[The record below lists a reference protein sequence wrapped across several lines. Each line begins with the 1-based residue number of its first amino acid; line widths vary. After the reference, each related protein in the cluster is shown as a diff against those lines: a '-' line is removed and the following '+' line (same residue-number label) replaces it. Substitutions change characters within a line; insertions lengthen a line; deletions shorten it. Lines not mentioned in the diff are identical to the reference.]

1 MPAERPLTT
10 RGPTTAEPEL
20 GGFTP
25 LLQLFERL
33 ALLGYAFDLGKW
45 ESWVNGGVIAGVPPL
60 PSNDC
65 QIPRAVEDRIRRILD
80 VERRLAPGA
89 GIDKLAFYLVVA
101 GLEDV
106 PPGLVADYLEA
117 GLSKFFVVGE
127 GMLRRLERKPDRV
140 GPLAE
145 RRLADAMSKAVLR
158 DYPLLGAASYTACQ
172 QMLATCFMIFFRTS
186 WRNRPP
192 QGNRQFERIITPSFL
207 DYQRLP
213 VKSISL
219 ADAPDG
225 VPGGVMSPAADR
237 DRLYMQLRIASETSP
252 RELLQAV
259 RDAAMVICTATTQFP
274 ELEES
279 APLPSATGA
288 FAQWVLTLIPPV
300 LAAALYR
307 VSQYSATEKYGNL
320 IPNRKET
327 GLEAILRTALMYWH
341 T

>member
-1 MPAERPLTT
+1 MLTT
-10 RGPTTAEPEL
+10 KGLIATARNDQEPP

-33 ALLGYAFDLGKW
+33 ALLGYSFDLVKW
-45 ESWVNGGVIAGVPPL
+45 EAWVNSGLLGGVPPL

-65 QIPRAVEDRIRRILD
+65 QIPHAAEERIRFILD

-89 GIDKLAFYLVVA
+89 TVEKLAFYCVVA

-106 PPGLVADYLEA
+106 PPQLVAEHIEA
-117 GLSKFFVVGE
+117 GLGKFFVVGD
-127 GMLRRLERKPDRV
+127 GMLRRLERRPQRV

-145 RRLADAMSKAVLR
+145 RRLANAMARSVLR

-172 QMLATCFMIFFRTS
+172 QLLATCFMIFFRTS

-192 QGNRQFERIITPSFL
+192 RASRNFERIITPGFL

-213 VKSISL
+213 VKTIAL
-219 ADAPDG
+219 ADKTDDREETT
-225 VPGGVMSPAADR
+225 MSPAADK
-237 DRLYMQLRIASETSP
+237 DRLFMQLRIAAETNP

-259 RDAAMVICTATTQFP
+259 RDAAMVIDTATTQFP
-274 ELEES
+274 ELQES
-279 APLPSATGA
+279 APLPAPSGA
-288 FAQWVLTLIPPV
+288 FAQWVLTLVPPV

-307 VSQYSATEKYGNL
+307 V
-320 IPNRKET
+320 
-327 GLEAILRTALMYWH
+327 ALVYWH

>member
-1 MPAERPLTT
+1 LTT
-10 RGPTTAEPEL
+10 RGLVTAEQEL
-20 GGFTP
+20 GGGFTP

-33 ALLGYAFDLGKW
+33 ALLGYSFDLAKW
-45 ESWVNGGVIAGVPPL
+45 ELWVTGGLLAGVPPL

-65 QIPRAVEDRIRRILD
+65 QIPRAVEDRVRRMLD
-80 VERRLAPGA
+80 VERRLAPGSSV
-89 GIDKLAFYLVVA
+89 DKLAFYLVVA
-101 GLEDV
+101 GLDDI
-106 PPGLVADYLEA
+106 PPALIADYMEA

-127 GMLRRLERKPDRV
+127 GMLRRLERKPERV

-145 RRLADAMSKAVLR
+145 RKLADAMSRAVLR
-158 DYPLLGAASYTACQ
+158 DYPLLGAASYTAHQ
-172 QMLATCFMIFFRTS
+172 QLLATCFMIFFRTS
-186 WRNRPP
+186 WCNRPP
-192 QGNRQFERIITPSFL
+192 RADRRFDRIITPGFL

-213 VKSISL
+213 VKSIAL
-219 ADAPDG
+219 ADTPADQHDAAMP
-225 VPGGVMSPAADR
+225 PAADK
-237 DRLYMQLRIASETSP
+237 DRLFVQLRIASETSS

-259 RDAAMVICTATTQFP
+259 KDAAMVIRTATTQFP

-279 APLPSATGA
+279 EPLPSPTGA

-327 GLEAILRTALMYWH
+327 GLEAILRTALVYWH

>member
-1 MPAERPLTT
+1 M
-10 RGPTTAEPEL
+10 
-20 GGFTP
+20 
-25 LLQLFERL
+25 
-33 ALLGYAFDLGKW
+33 LGYSFDLGKW
-45 ESWVNGGVIAGVPPL
+45 ETWVTGGLLDGVPPL

-65 QIPRAVEDRIRRILD
+65 QIPRAVEERIRRVLD
-80 VERRLAPGA
+80 VERRLAPGSS
-89 GIDKLAFYLVVA
+89 IEKLAFYLVVA
-101 GLEDV
+101 GLDDV
-106 PPGLVADYLEA
+106 PAILVADYLEA

-127 GMLRRLERKPDRV
+127 GMLRRLERKPDRI

-145 RRLADAMSKAVLR
+145 RRLADAMSRAVLR

-186 WRNRPP
+186 WCNRPP
-192 QGNRQFERIITPSFL
+192 KADRHFERIITPSFL

-213 VKSISL
+213 VKSITV
-219 ADAPDG
+219 ADQPDAP
-225 VPGGVMSPAADR
+225 PHSAMTPAADK
-237 DRLYMQLRIASETSP
+237 DRLIMQLRIAAETSP

-259 RDAAMVICTATTQFP
+259 KDAAMVIGTATTQFP

-279 APLPSATGA
+279 APLPSPTGA

-307 VSQYSATEKYGNL
+307 VSQYAATEKYGNL